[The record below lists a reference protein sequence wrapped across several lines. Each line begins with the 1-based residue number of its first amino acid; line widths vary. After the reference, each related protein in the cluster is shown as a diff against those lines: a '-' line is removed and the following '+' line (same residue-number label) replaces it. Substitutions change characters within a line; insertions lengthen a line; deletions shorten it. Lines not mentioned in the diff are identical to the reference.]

1 MFINKQAKRNS
12 MHFSARNESPMMRVA
27 STNASKEQAEL
38 TIEEQAFDE
47 ANGTYQSVSPWLDNP
62 SQLNNGERNVVP
74 GKR

>member
-1 MFINKQAKRNS
+1 
-12 MHFSARNESPMMRVA
+12 MMGVA

-62 SQLNNGERNVVP
+62 SQPSNVDISSKP

>member
-1 MFINKQAKRNS
+1 
-12 MHFSARNESPMMRVA
+12 MMRVA

-62 SQLNNGERNVVP
+62 SQLNNVERNIVP
-74 GKR
+74 GKRQ